1 LWPPNRE
8 QCYGRALDDRQEI
21 AFRILGPVEL
31 LKDDRP
37 LRLGGARQRTL
48 LAALLLHANEPLATS
63 RLIDEIWGEDAPQ
76 TAAKVVQNTVS
87 QLRKLLETEEARRS
101 GSYEVL
107 VKRPAGYELRIDPD
121 RIDARRF
128 ERLVEEARHALRDG
142 DAASAAATLREGLE
156 LWRGPVL
163 ADAADTPF
171 VGAASARLEEL
182 RLAALEERI
191 EADLAVGIS
200 TDLAGELEALVAQY
214 PLRER
219 LRAHLMLALY
229 RSGRQADAL
238 RLYQDTRRLLVD
250 EVGIEPGPA
259 LQRLQRAILAQDTS
273 LEVEQRAKPDAVRS
287 APAVAREVRKTVSVV
302 LAELVALGPPLDPEA
317 LRGPLADA
325 RETISRSFEHH
336 GATVEPAVG
345 GGILGVFGIPAVHED
360 DPVRAVRAALEARQ
374 ATAAVSDRLEPG
386 LGVRLAVRTGVATGE
401 LVTGEDA
408 DLAGE
413 PIDAAARLQHEA
425 HPDEILIADPT
436 RRLLADAVQVE
447 PVAGAWRL
455 REVVAGASLF
465 PRRLD
470 IPFVGRDRELDQLR
484 RAFERSA
491 HERMPCLFTILGSAG
506 IGKSRLVT
514 EFISS
519 LGRDAKVLAGRCL
532 SYGDGATLWPLAEM
546 VRQLTPEPEGEL
558 GIALGEDP
566 TEETFRAVRKL
577 FEALARAQPL
587 VLVFED
593 VHWAE
598 PTLLDLVEHV
608 VDWSRDVPILVVCL
622 ARPELLDTRTS
633 WGGGKLNATAILLEP
648 LSEEDSQALIDGLT
662 ADVELAPET
671 LARVAA
677 LAEGNP
683 LFLEQMLAMLR
694 ERGPAAELVVPPTI
708 QGLLTARLDRLE
720 PEERAV
726 LERAAVIGREF
737 PREAVVELSPVDARE
752 DVARRMS
759 ALLHRDL
766 IRPHRPLFGTDEG
779 FEFRHA
785 LLREAAYDSVPKR
798 LRAELHERFA
808 TWLERA
814 PGARELE
821 EIIGHHL
828 EQAARYSTELRLDAE
843 HAAELTARA
852 AQRLAS
858 AGRRAH
864 ARADLPSAARLLT
877 RAAALFEAGAPGRV
891 ELLVDLGEALREG
904 GELEQAA
911 VVLADAAADP
921 GTADDAALDAQV
933 RIGRLRLQSQVDPE
947 IDTEEL
953 SREARHAIEVFER
966 LGDDRRLAKAWE
978 LLAWA
983 PWFRCRAA
991 EADAA
996 LERAIAYARRAGDS
1010 RTEALGLH
1018 FSIGAAYHG
1027 PTPVAEAVRRC
1038 EAIMARP
1045 AEQPRVQASALRAL
1059 AGLEALAGEIDR
1071 ARGLVRRHRELVE
1084 DFGLRVTAA
1093 SASETYGL
1101 VELYAGD
1108 APAAEAEFRRGYE
1121 NLEAIGERT
1130 LSAIL
1135 AALLAHALY
1144 AQGRSEEAL
1153 RFSELSE
1160 RAARAD
1166 DVLAHVQWRSAR
1178 AKALA
1183 RTDRPA
1189 EAERLSREAVVLI
1202 GRTDFLTAH
1211 GDAVLDLAEVLRHSG
1226 RSREAAPFAEE
1237 AQRLYE
1243 RKGAVVPA
1251 ARARALLA
1259 DLGAHAPA

>member
-1 LWPPNRE
+1 M
-8 QCYGRALDDRQEI
+8 
-21 AFRILGPVEL
+21 
-31 LKDDRP
+31 
-37 LRLGGARQRTL
+37 
-48 LAALLLHANEPLATS
+48 
-63 RLIDEIWGEDAPQ
+63 
-76 TAAKVVQNTVS
+76 QNTVS
-87 QLRKLLETEEARRS
+87 QLRKLLETDEARRS

-128 ERLVEEARHALRDG
+128 ERLVEEARHALREADP
-142 DAASAAATLREGLE
+142 ASAAAKLREGLE
-156 LWRGPVL
+156 LWRGPAI

-182 RLAALEERI
+182 RLAALEDRI
-191 EADLAVGIS
+191 EADLATGCS
-200 TDLAGELEALVAQY
+200 ADLAGELEALVAQY

-219 LRAHLMLALY
+219 LRAHSMLALY

-238 RLYQDTRRLLVD
+238 RLYQETRRLLVD
-250 EVGIEPGPA
+250 ELGIEPGPA
-259 LQRLQRAILAQDTS
+259 LQRLQRAILAQDSS
-273 LEVEQRAKPDAVRS
+273 LEVERQARPAGAVPS
-287 APAVAREVRKTVSVV
+287 ASPLAREVRKTVSVV
-302 LAELVALGPPLDPEA
+302 LAEIVALGPPLDPEA
-317 LRGPLADA
+317 LREPLAGA

-336 GATVEPAVG
+336 GATVESAVG

-374 ATAAVSDRLEPG
+374 AAAAVSERLEPG
-386 LGVRLAVRTGVATGE
+386 LGARLAVRTGIATGE
-401 LVTGEDA
+401 LVAGEGA
-408 DLAGE
+408 RLAGE
-413 PIDAAARLQHEA
+413 PIDAAARLQREA

-436 RRLLADAVQVE
+436 RRLLAEGVQVE
-447 PVAGAWRL
+447 PVADAWRL
-455 REVVAGASLF
+455 REFVAGASIL

-470 IPFVGRDRELDQLR
+470 TPLVGRDHELEQLR
-484 RAFERSA
+484 QALERSV
-491 HERMPCLFTILGSAG
+491 HERMPYLFTVLGAAG

-514 EFISS
+514 EFTSS
-519 LGRDAKVLAGRCL
+519 LGREARVLAGRCL
-532 SYGDGATLWPLAEM
+532 SYGDGTTLWPLAEM
-546 VRQLTPEPEGEL
+546 IGEFAPEAEGEL
-558 GIALGEDP
+558 GIGLGEVD

-577 FEALARAQPL
+577 FEALARTRPL

-608 VDWSRDVPILVVCL
+608 VDWSRDAPILVLCL
-622 ARPELLDTRTS
+622 ARPELLDTRSS

-648 LSEEDSQALIDGLT
+648 LSERDAQALIDGLT
-662 ADVELAPET
+662 ADVEIAPET

-726 LERAAVIGREF
+726 LDRAAVIGREF
-737 PREAVVELSPVDARE
+737 PREAVVELSPAETRE
-752 DVARRMS
+752 DVGRHLS
-759 ALLHRDL
+759 AFLRRDL
-766 IRPHRPLFGTDEG
+766 IRPHRALLGTDDG

-798 LRAELHERFA
+798 LRAELHERLA
-808 TWLERA
+808 AWLERTL
-814 PGARELE
+814 GAREFE
-821 EIIGHHL
+821 EIVGHHL
-828 EQAARYSTELRLDAE
+828 EQAARYSTELRLDPE
-843 HAAELTARA
+843 HAAELTGRA
-852 AQRLAS
+852 AERLAA

-864 ARADLPSAARLLT
+864 ARADLPSAASLLT
-877 RAAALFEAGAPGRV
+877 RAATLLEAGAPGRV
-891 ELLVDLGEALREG
+891 ELLVDLGEALRER

-911 VVLADAAADP
+911 AVLAEAAADP
-921 GTADDAALDAQV
+921 ATSDDAALAAQV
-933 RIGRLRLQSQVDPE
+933 RIGRLRLQSQVDQE
-947 IDTEEL
+947 LDTAEL
-953 SREARHAIEVFER
+953 SREARRAIEVFER

-978 LLAWA
+978 LVAWA

-996 LERAIAYARRAGDS
+996 LERAIAYARSAGDS
-1010 RTEALGLH
+1010 RTEALSLH

-1027 PTPVAEAVRRC
+1027 PIPVAEAVRRC
-1038 EAIMARP
+1038 EAILAGP
-1045 AEQPRVQASALRAL
+1045 TEQPRVQASALRAL

-1108 APAAEAEFRRGYE
+1108 AAAAEAEFRRGYE
-1121 NLEAIGERT
+1121 ILEAIGERT

-1144 AQGRSEEAL
+1144 AQRRIEETL
-1153 RFSELSE
+1153 RFSKLSE

-1166 DVLAHVQWRSAR
+1166 DLLAQVQWRSAR

-1183 RTDRPA
+1183 RA
-1189 EAERLSREAVVLI
+1189 EGASEAERLAREAVELI
-1202 GRTDFLTAH
+1202 GHTDFLTAH
-1211 GDAVLDLAEVLRHSG
+1211 GDALLDLAEVLRDGG
-1226 RSREAAPFAEE
+1226 RSDEAVPLAEE

-1251 ARARALLA
+1251 GRARAVLA
-1259 DLGAHAPA
+1259 DLGARARA